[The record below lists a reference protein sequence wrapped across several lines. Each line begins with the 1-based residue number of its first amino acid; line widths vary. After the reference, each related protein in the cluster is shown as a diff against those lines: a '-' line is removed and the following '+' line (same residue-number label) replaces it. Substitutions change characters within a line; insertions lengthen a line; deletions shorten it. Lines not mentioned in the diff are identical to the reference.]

1 MLYTQQ
7 NLQDIRQQQK
17 KRWMA
22 VGIPAALLFIGMIV
36 GFILRIEWITIACTA
51 LAGVLLMA
59 GWDLFI
65 KPLKCYERHLRSALE
80 GRTRECECAFA
91 SMDHDESVVDGVRYF
106 GFMAV
111 DYDEK
116 TKKPYERLFYYDAE
130 LPRPD
135 FQEGDMLHIVFY
147 DKMICSVTKA

>member
-51 LAGVLLMA
+51 VAGVLLMA

-65 KPLKCYERHLRSALE
+65 KPL
-80 GRTRECECAFA
+80 
-91 SMDHDESVVDGVRYF
+91 
-106 GFMAV
+106 
-111 DYDEK
+111 
-116 TKKPYERLFYYDAE
+116 
-130 LPRPD
+130 
-135 FQEGDMLHIVFY
+135 
-147 DKMICSVTKA
+147 